1 MAPKRGL
8 GKGLD
13 MLIPTGDAKKSSSP
27 RNTRSNSTKKTES
40 SSASNTSVTSV
51 PVAEAEGKE
60 IEKTLRVSE
69 LEPNSNQPRKI
80 FEEDALQELADS
92 IKEFGIIQPI
102 VVTPKNKKFEIIAG
116 ERRWRAAR
124 LAGLKEVP
132 VIIRDYTEQQIV
144 EISLIENI
152 QRENLNPIEEALAYQ
167 RLVDEFSLKQDDV
180 AERVSKSR
188 ATITNSLRLLKLC
201 KNVQQMVIDDKIS
214 SGHARALLAIEDADL
229 QYEVACKVFDES
241 LSVRQTEAL
250 VKKLNAA
257 PKNQPKEEIKHPY
270 LYADTEE
277 LLKQIL
283 GSKVSI
289 KAKSNDKGKIEIEYY
304 SSDELDALVDKLRE
318 LQN

>member
-1 MAPKRGL
+1 M
-8 GKGLD
+8 
-13 MLIPTGDAKKSSSP
+13 
-27 RNTRSNSTKKTES
+27 
-40 SSASNTSVTSV
+40 
-51 PVAEAEGKE
+51 
-60 IEKTLRVSE
+60 
-69 LEPNSNQPRKI
+69 
-80 FEEDALQELADS
+80 
-92 IKEFGIIQPI
+92 
-102 VVTPKNKKFEIIAG
+102 
-116 ERRWRAAR
+116 
-124 LAGLKEVP
+124 
-132 VIIRDYTEQQIV
+132 
-144 EISLIENI
+144 
-152 QRENLNPIEEALAYQ
+152 
-167 RLVDEFSLKQDDV
+167 
-180 AERVSKSR
+180 SKSR

-250 VKKLNAA
+250 VKKLNAT

>member
-40 SSASNTSVTSV
+40 SSASNTSTPSV
-51 PVAEAEGKE
+51 SVAEGKE

-250 VKKLNAA
+250 VKKLNAT

-304 SSDELDALVDKLRE
+304 SSDELEALVDKLRE

>member
-40 SSASNTSVTSV
+40 SSASNTSTPSA
-51 PVAEAEGKE
+51 PVAEGKE

-250 VKKLNAA
+250 VKKLNAT

>member
-13 MLIPTGDAKKSSSP
+13 MLIPTGDGKKSSSP
-27 RNTRSNSTKKTES
+27 RSTGSNTTKKAES
-40 SSASNTSVTSV
+40 SSASNTSTPSFT
-51 PVAEAEGKE
+51 AEKAEGKE

-102 VVTPKNKKFEIIAG
+102 VVTPKNKKYEIIAG

-250 VKKLNAA
+250 VKKLNSA
-257 PKNQPKEEIKHPY
+257 PKAQSKEEIKHPY
-270 LYADTEE
+270 LYTDTEE

>member
-27 RNTRSNSTKKTES
+27 RNIRNNATKKAES
-40 SSASNTSVTSV
+40 SFDSNTATPSM
-51 PVAEAEGKE
+51 PVAEAEEKG
-60 IEKTLRVSE
+60 IEKTLRLSE

-167 RLVDEFSLKQDDV
+167 RLIDEFSLKQDDV

-214 SGHARALLAIEDADL
+214 SGHARALLTIEDADL

-241 LSVRQTEAL
+241 LSVRQTESL

-270 LYADTEE
+270 LYADTED

>member
-40 SSASNTSVTSV
+40 SSASNTSTPSV
-51 PVAEAEGKE
+51 SVAEGKE

-250 VKKLNAA
+250 VKKLNAT

-304 SSDELDALVDKLRE
+304 SSNELDALVDKLRE

>member
-40 SSASNTSVTSV
+40 SSASNTSTPSV
-51 PVAEAEGKE
+51 PVAEGKE

-250 VKKLNAA
+250 VKKLNAT

>member
-27 RNTRSNSTKKTES
+27 RNIRNNATKKAES
-40 SSASNTSVTSV
+40 SFDSNTATPSM
-51 PVAEAEGKE
+51 PVAEAEGKG
-60 IEKTLRVSE
+60 IEKTLRLSE

-167 RLVDEFSLKQDDV
+167 RLIDEFSLKQDDV

-214 SGHARALLAIEDADL
+214 SGHARALLTIEDADL